1 MIKRITMN
9 NLFGRFCYDITL
21 KDGGVTIIT
30 GPNGFGKSTIL
41 KVIDALSSMNFYFF
55 YKIDFNNIK
64 IEFDNGKVFNVVRNN
79 NNSISYDGINL
90 NYDELINEETFYDD
104 YRVFTRYITKQSKDY
119 YIDRRNG
126 TKIPKDELIQ
136 L

>member
-55 YKIDFNNIK
+55 IK
-64 IEFDNGKVFNVVRNN
+64 LILIILKL
-79 NNSISYDGINL
+79 NL
-90 NYDELINEETFYDD
+90 IMEKSLM
-104 YRVFTRYITKQSKDY
+104 
-119 YIDRRNG
+119 
-126 TKIPKDELIQ
+126 
-136 L
+136 